1 MTLSVD
7 RVNGNI
13 YFKSGETHSTQGKVT
28 PPEENSLTTGEKT
41 MIGLGALAALTIGGI
56 LVKRRLDVKAAE
68 KLAKRASE
76 LLQKPEEFTKDTL
89 KSIAAEWNNDG
100 KLAAGDKI
108 ILMGKTLMDEFAAK
122 NAKWS
127 KLYKAMKMSDN
138 GLMVVLQK
146 ADGKIDESTYK
157 YFDPQKITYQLL
169 SDSFKEGKIVELP
182 IGSKN

>member
-13 YFKSGETHSTQGKVT
+13 YFKSGETSSTQGKVT
-28 PPEENSLTTGEKT
+28 PPTPLEENSLTTGEKT

-68 KLAKRASE
+68 KLAKQASE
-76 LLQKPEEFTKDTL
+76 LLQKPEEFTRNTL
-89 KSIAAEWNNDG
+89 ESIAAEWDNAG
-100 KLAAGDKI
+100 KLADGDKI

-122 NAKWS
+122 DAKWS

-169 SDSFKEGKIVELP
+169 SDSFKKGKIVELP
-182 IGSKN
+182 IG